1 MADTIMTLDDA
12 RKIVA
17 VIHRN
22 GTVNAVGWDNDGNP
36 VGGHLTADAVGEIN
50 SIARDYADAT
60 GMDYLD
66 ARREVSE

>member
-1 MADTIMTLDDA
+1 MSTLNDV

-17 VIHRN
+17 EIYRN
-22 GTVNAVGWDNDGNP
+22 GTVNETGWDDEGNP

-50 SIARDYADAT
+50 AIAYDYADAT

-66 ARREVSE
+66 ARREVTA